1 MRSAGQRKIL
11 RSALLSGMLITA
23 LLFCAPRPVQAQ
35 QAGLEEVVAAAAQI
49 LYHNEGSYNSVNPND
64 NGAVSVGKLQWHGWR
79 ALALL
84 QTITSANELQ
94 AQEMLGDT
102 LYQEI
107 IGTEDTAKWST
118 RKFTSKEASA
128 VKNLLATEESKA
140 AQDVLAVKDITDY
153 IQQGQRLGMINEP
166 ALVYFADL
174 ANQGGSGAAGRVAA
188 SASRFTG
195 SYELVTLNE
204 LHEAAICD
212 SVMGAYQTRR
222 FETYQ
227 YAAGLGWI
235 YCSQA
240 DSYIPYDYVSARDY
254 GSAWVQQS
262 LNKCMNTSLAVT
274 GTYDDMTKAA
284 VTSFQTANHLAV
296 DGYAGKDTIGALIK
310 AVFKGTAIQNPGTSI
325 PNPGTSTQNP
335 GTSVQDPD
343 TPVEN
348 PGSSIQNPG
357 ITITDPNTPSQNP
370 GTTGSNTGTTGSNTG
385 TAGPNAGTTGSN
397 TGTTGSNPGTTGSN
411 TGTAGQNPGTTG
423 SNTGTAGQNPDT
435 EKPQTPQLTKTI
447 LKTAKAS
454 YAVNDTHEGFMLEV
468 TSSHQEE
475 PLTYRSLESA
485 VCTVDTQG
493 MVKITGA
500 GSTQIMVK
508 QRETDTYEAAELSIP
523 ITVYSTDPASYPKP
537 TGALYA
543 EKNMKKPHVQ
553 WLQAALISL
562 DGANITVNGSWTKTM
577 TKIVTDFQKKCGIA
591 ADGIVGD
598 QTQQMLKQMLAV
610 KAKQPETT
618 IQCSAKANTVS
629 WKKYTKANRVYVYRK
644 ERGGDYKRLKTI
656 TNMKKTS
663 FQDKTAKPGATYYYV
678 VKYAIQQNKVLI
690 KSPSSKGVTGIRK

>member
-1 MRSAGQRKIL
+1 MKNPDQRKKW
-11 RSALLSGMLITA
+11 RSALAFGMLVTA
-23 LLFCAPRPVQAQ
+23 LLFSARPVQAQ
-35 QAGLEEVVAAAAQI
+35 QAGLDAVVAAAAQI

-64 NGAVSVGKLQWHGWR
+64 NGAVSIGKLQWHGWR

-84 QTITSANELQ
+84 QTITTANEQQ

-107 IGTEDTAKWST
+107 VATEDTTRWST
-118 RKFTSKEASA
+118 RKFTSKESTA

-188 SASRFTG
+188 SASRFIG
-195 SYELVTLNE
+195 NYEMVTLNE

-227 YAAGLGWI
+227 YAAGLGWT
-235 YCSQA
+235 YCNPN

-274 GTYDDMTKAA
+274 NTYDDATKAA
-284 VTSFQTANHLAV
+284 VISFQTANNLEV
-296 DGYAGKDTIGALIK
+296 DGYAGKDTIVALIK
-310 AVFKGTAIQNPGTSI
+310 AMFKGTTIQNPGTTI
-325 PNPGTSTQNP
+325 PNTGTSTQDP
-335 GTSVQDPD
+335 GTSVQDPN
-343 TPVEN
+343 TSVEN

-357 ITITDPNTPSQNP
+357 VIITDPNTPTQDP
-370 GTTGSNTGTTGSNTG
+370 GTT
-385 TAGPNAGTTGSN
+385 
-397 TGTTGSNPGTTGSN
+397 
-411 TGTAGQNPGTTG
+411 GQNPGTTG
-423 SNTGTAGQNPDT
+423 QDPGTTGQNPGT
-435 EKPQTPQLTKTI
+435 STQIPSVKPLTKTT
-447 LKTAKAS
+447 LKSAKTS
-454 YAVNDTHEGFMLEV
+454 YAVNDTHEGFLLEI
-468 TSSHQEE
+468 TSNHEEE
-475 PLTYRSLESA
+475 PFTFRSSESS
-485 VCTVDTQG
+485 VLTVDAQG

-500 GSTQIMVK
+500 GSAEIIVK
-508 QRETDTYEAAELSIP
+508 QRETDTYEAAELSVP
-523 ITVYSTDPASYPKP
+523 VTVYSTDPASYPKP

-543 EKNMKKPHVQ
+543 EKNMKKQHVQ
-553 WLQAALISL
+553 WLQATLIAL
-562 DGANITVNGSWTKTM
+562 DGADLTVNGSWTKTM
-577 TKIVTDFQKKCGIA
+577 TKIVTDFQKKCGIL

-598 QTQQMLKQMLAV
+598 QTQDMLKQMLAV

-618 IQCSAKANTVS
+618 IQCTSKANTVS

-644 ERGGDYKRLKTI
+644 EKGGAYKRLKTI

-663 FQDKTAKPGATYYYV
+663 FEDKTAKTGATYYYV
-678 VKYAIQQNKVLI
+678 IKYAVQQNKVLV
-690 KSPSSKGVTGIRK
+690 KSQSSKGVTGIRK

>member
-1 MRSAGQRKIL
+1 MMKNADQRKKR
-11 RSALLSGMLITA
+11 RSALLFGMLVTA
-23 LLFCAPRPVQAQ
+23 LLFCTPHPVRAQ
-35 QAGLEEVVAAAAQI
+35 QAGLEAVVTAAAQI

-84 QTITSANELQ
+84 QTITAANEQQ

-107 IGTEDTAKWST
+107 VATTDTTKWST
-118 RKFTSKEASA
+118 RKFTTKESTA

-195 SYELVTLNE
+195 SYEMVTLNE

-212 SVMGAYQTRR
+212 SVMGAYQSRR

-227 YAAGLGWI
+227 YAAGLGWT
-235 YCSQA
+235 YCSA
-240 DSYIPYDYVSARDY
+240 DDSYIPYDYVSARDY
-254 GSAWVQQS
+254 GSAWVQRA
-262 LNKCMNTSLAVT
+262 LNTCMNTSLAVT
-274 GTYDDMTKAA
+274 GTYDDATKAA
-284 VTSFQTANHLAV
+284 VTSFQTANRLAV
-296 DGYAGKDTIGALIK
+296 DGYAGKDTIVALIK
-310 AVFKGTAIQNPGTSI
+310 AVFKGTAIQNPGTSV
-325 PNPGTSTQNP
+325 PNPDTSTQNP
-335 GTSVQDPD
+335 GTSVPNPD
-343 TPVEN
+343 TSTQL
-348 PGSSIQNPG
+348 PGSSGQNPG
-357 ITITDPNTPSQNP
+357 ISITDPETPTQNP
-370 GTTGSNTGTTGSNTG
+370 GTSGSNSGTTD
-385 TAGPNAGTTGSN
+385 
-397 TGTTGSNPGTTGSN
+397 
-411 TGTAGQNPGTTG
+411 QNPGSPNITPGGDT
-423 SNTGTAGQNPDT
+423 QNPGST
-435 EKPQTPQLTKTI
+435 GQTPQPPSVKPLTKTT
-447 LKTAKAS
+447 LKSAKAS
-454 YAVNDTHEGFMLEV
+454 YAVNDTHEGFLLEV
-468 TSSHQEE
+468 TSSHNEE
-475 PLTYRSLESA
+475 PLTYRSSESS
-485 VCTVDTQG
+485 VCTVDAQG

-500 GSTQIMVK
+500 GSAEVIVR
-508 QRETDTYEAAELSIP
+508 QRETDTYGAAQLSIP
-523 ITVYSTDPASYPKP
+523 VTVYSTDPASYPKP

-543 EKNMKKPHVQ
+543 EKNMKKQHVQ
-553 WLQAALISL
+553 WLQATLISL

-577 TKIVTDFQKKCGIA
+577 TKIVTNFQKKCGIA

-598 QTQQMLKQMLAV
+598 QTQEMLKQMLAV

-618 IQCSAKANTVS
+618 IQCTSKANTIS

-644 ERGGDYKRLKTI
+644 ERGGAYKRLKTI

-663 FQDKTAKPGATYYYV
+663 FQDQTAKQGATYYYV
-678 VKYAIQQNKVLI
+678 VKYAVQQNKVLV
-690 KSPSSKGVTGIRK
+690 KSQSSKGVTGIRK